1 MFLIFCSSVK
11 KALVRKHPLEDFKQ
25 RRYFENNL
33 TTSTLT
39 DLRVCSKDQ
48 SDETKQENC
57 FRIAKM

>member
-33 TTSTLT
+33 TPEKAYQSIMS
-39 DLRVCSKDQ
+39 RVG
-48 SDETKQENC
+48 EN
-57 FRIAKM
+57 